1 MRSFM
6 AMVTLM
12 VMVILTGPACAKPP
26 ETPVAAPVLASTHSV
41 VATPSSPNE
50 ELDRALAWAYSFIVD
65 VAPPGRKIYYPEGQ
79 ETVAEAEARYRSIA
93 RDVISVI
100 YDPNTKPLFTGP
112 YGRARTVA
120 VVLSVMFHESSFMR
134 HVDYGLGK
142 YARGDHGKSWCLM
155 QVKIED
161 ERTMRWNSVEDR
173 PVAWN
178 DPKDQIFEG
187 HTGEEMVE
195 DRQVCIREGI
205 KILQISFGGT
215 KGMPIDDRLRIYAS
229 GSRDKGALASKNRM
243 RKAMQWYAKSFQKG
257 MKDEFIMEAL
267 RQRPLLSV
275 PRPAPLSDP
284 MLDVFNAI

>member
-6 AMVTLM
+6 AMAIPSLGLM
-12 VMVILTGPACAKPP
+12 LSTGQVSAKPP
-26 ETPVAAPVLASTHSV
+26 EAKPAPTVLASTRPLVTSNQ
-41 VATPSSPNE
+41 A
-50 ELDRALAWAYSFIVD
+50 ELDKAQAWVLSFINE

-79 ETVAEAEARYRSIA
+79 ETVEEATARYKSIA

-100 YDPNTKPLFTGP
+100 YDPRTKPLFTGP

-161 ERTMRWNSVEDR
+161 ERTMRWNQVEDR

-178 DPKDQIFEG
+178 DPKDEIFEG
-187 HTGEEMVE
+187 RTGEEMVQ
-195 DRQVCIREGI
+195 DRQICIREGL

-243 RKAMQWYAKSFQKG
+243 RKAMQWYAKSFHNDF
-257 MKDEFIMEAL
+257 KDEVIMQAL
-267 RQRPLLSV
+267 QANPFLPL
-275 PRPAPLSDP
+275 PRPVPLSDP
-284 MLDVFNAI
+284 MLDVFNNI